1 MSHLP
6 QTVTLTIDGKAVA
19 VPKGTTV
26 YNAARQVGIEIPIF
40 CYHDRMPPLGACRMC
55 LVKVDKM
62 PKLQTSCTLEAAE
75 GMGVS
80 TTTPD
85 VRAGQEAILEFLLIN
100 HPLDCPICDKGGEC
114 PLQDQTYAYGPGRSR
129 FIEAKRDFAKP
140 VSLGRVLVLDRERC
154 ILCWR
159 CVRFGELVA
168 GDDAL
173 KGFER
178 GFHTEINTPF
188 TLPVESKFIGN
199 TIAICPVGAL
209 TAKTYRFA
217 ARPWDNQTVPSVCTL
232 CGVGC
237 AVEFDV
243 RGGAITRTRA
253 REQPAINDI
262 WLCDLGFFG
271 HNYVHHSERLRTPLI
286 RRDGGLV
293 ETTWDE
299 ALDVVAR
306 RLRAA
311 SPSRV
316 AMLGGARLTNEDA
329 YVAGRFF
336 RSVVGTNHLD
346 HRTDA
351 TPDGASLQAPWGM
364 ASSIAEVGDADTI
377 VLAGC
382 DITEE
387 YPIIWLRMKR
397 AVDRGAAIIAITPKA
412 LEIGRFIVHHL
423 VHRYGS
429 GAQVVSALMEAA
441 SGASPGAVETGGIP
455 REAISAAGARLAH
468 AARPQ
473 ILIGRGALDAPDGA
487 KIHAVLRDLATLLH
501 ASVNVMRGKGNAFGA
516 DLAGLLPHAGP
527 GGRPLAEVRR
537 DLESRWGATVVD
549 GAGLNAPEI
558 IDAAGQGRLDVL
570 YVAAAD
576 PATDVPD
583 RARWNEA
590 RARLPFLVVQ
600 DAFLT
605 QTAQVADVVLPA
617 LVAPEKDG
625 TVSNI
630 EGRIQRLHAAVPGPG
645 QSRADWEIFAA
656 LAARMGKIIAYS
668 GWEEIFEEMRT
679 LIPGFALDAR
689 VSRKGVGDRVSGGGT
704 EPSRAARPLPPEPGP
719 PSNVEFPLILIIGD
733 VLFDRGAMTSRSPA
747 IADLAGEPWALLHP
761 DDASRFGIAEGDAT
775 VMRSRRGSVAVRA
788 KLSSAVPPG
797 QVFLPR
803 GYDGAPANALVDLSE
818 PVTRVQAAALAPVAG
833 GSERRGEGGPR

>member
-1 MSHLP
+1 MPDINLS
-6 QTVTLTIDGKAVA
+6 IDGKPVT
-19 VPKGTTV
+19 VPAGTLIV
-26 YNAARQVGIEIPIF
+26 EAAKTVGIEIPVF
-40 CYHDRMPPLGACRMC
+40 CYHHKLDPVGACRLC
-55 LVKVDKM
+55 LVDFS
-62 PKLQTSCTLEAAE
+62 PGPPRPQTACTTPVSE
-75 GMGVS
+75 GMV
-80 TTTPD
+80 
-85 VRAGQEAILEFLLIN
+85 VRTQSAMAVQARADILEFELAN

-178 GFHTEINTPF
+178 GFHTEINAPF

-271 HNYVHHSERLRTPLI
+271 HTYVHHSERLRTPLI
-286 RRDGGLV
+286 RRDGVLK

-299 ALDVVAR
+299 ALDVVSR

-351 TPDGASLQAPWGM
+351 TPGGASLQAPWGM
-364 ASSIAEVGDADTI
+364 VSSIAEVGDADTI

-397 AVDRGAAIIAITPKA
+397 AV
-412 LEIGRFIVHHL
+412 
-423 VHRYGS
+423 
-429 GAQVVSALMEAA
+429 
-441 SGASPGAVETGGIP
+441 
-455 REAISAAGARLAH
+455 
-468 AARPQ
+468 
-473 ILIGRGALDAPDGA
+473 
-487 KIHAVLRDLATLLH
+487 
-501 ASVNVMRGKGNAFGA
+501 
-516 DLAGLLPHAGP
+516 
-527 GGRPLAEVRR
+527 
-537 DLESRWGATVVD
+537 
-549 GAGLNAPEI
+549 
-558 IDAAGQGRLDVL
+558 
-570 YVAAAD
+570 
-576 PATDVPD
+576 
-583 RARWNEA
+583 
-590 RARLPFLVVQ
+590 
-600 DAFLT
+600 
-605 QTAQVADVVLPA
+605 
-617 LVAPEKDG
+617 
-625 TVSNI
+625 
-630 EGRIQRLHAAVPGPG
+630 
-645 QSRADWEIFAA
+645 
-656 LAARMGKIIAYS
+656 
-668 GWEEIFEEMRT
+668 
-679 LIPGFALDAR
+679 
-689 VSRKGVGDRVSGGGT
+689 
-704 EPSRAARPLPPEPGP
+704 
-719 PSNVEFPLILIIGD
+719 
-733 VLFDRGAMTSRSPA
+733 
-747 IADLAGEPWALLHP
+747 
-761 DDASRFGIAEGDAT
+761 
-775 VMRSRRGSVAVRA
+775 
-788 KLSSAVPPG
+788 
-797 QVFLPR
+797 
-803 GYDGAPANALVDLSE
+803 
-818 PVTRVQAAALAPVAG
+818 
-833 GSERRGEGGPR
+833 